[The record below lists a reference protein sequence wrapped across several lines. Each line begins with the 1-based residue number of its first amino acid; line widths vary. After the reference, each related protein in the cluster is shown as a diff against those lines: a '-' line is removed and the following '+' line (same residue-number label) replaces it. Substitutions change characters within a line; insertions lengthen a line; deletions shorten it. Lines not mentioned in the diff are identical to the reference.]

1 MKKNISQNYNKF
13 ISDIVKST
21 LCLIISLVLIFI
33 FKNKNSIFNSIILIL
48 LNLSTIFF
56 ALRITYLFFK
66 DSLQGI
72 INLNPSLFTLSFLSV
87 IFLGRLSYRD
97 IYFTT
102 ALSLISNKILS
113 FDKKRSMNE
122 FFKKVDVKFHI
133 LKIPDVNFH
142 ILKIPDVSNLSEN
155 ELEGKYIA
163 QEKVINIFIILFFLM
178 IRFTEDINF
187 TFKMLFRFQNQ
198 NIPLFFK
205 FICKGLDRII
215 VSLIFL
221 LLFEKSF
228 NIKENLK
235 KIFF

>member
-1 MKKNISQNYNKF
+1 MKKNISTNYK
-13 ISDIVKST
+13 ILVSHIVKSII
-21 LCLIISLVLIFI
+21 CLIISLVFI
-33 FKNKNSIFNSIILIL
+33 FLLKNKNSIFYNIILIL
-48 LNLSTIFF
+48 LNLSVIFF
-56 ALRITYLFFK
+56 TVRITYLIFK
-66 DSLQGI
+66 ESLQGI
-72 INLNPSLFTLSFLSV
+72 INLNLSLFTFFFSSV
-87 IFLGRLSYRD
+87 IFLGLLSSEE

-113 FDKKRSMNE
+113 VDKKQSMNE
-122 FFKKVDVKFHI
+122 FFKKVNLKFNL
-133 LKIPDVNFH
+133 LKIPDE
-142 ILKIPDVSNLSEN
+142 SNLN
-155 ELEGKYIA
+155 QTELEGKYVV
-163 QEKVINIFIILFFLM
+163 QEKVINIFLILFFIM
-178 IRFTEDINF
+178 IRFTEHINL
-187 TFKMLFRFQNQ
+187 TFKMLYGFENQ

>member
-1 MKKNISQNYNKF
+1 MKKNISTNYK
-13 ISDIVKST
+13 ILVSHIVKSII
-21 LCLIISLVLIFI
+21 CLIISLVFI
-33 FKNKNSIFNSIILIL
+33 FLLKNKNSIFYNIILIL
-48 LNLSTIFF
+48 LNLSAIFF
-56 ALRITYLFFK
+56 TVRITYLIFK
-66 DSLQGI
+66 ESLLGI
-72 INLNPSLFTLSFLSV
+72 INLTPSLFTFFFSSV
-87 IFLGRLSYRD
+87 IFLGLLSSEE

-113 FDKKRSMNE
+113 VDKKQSMNE
-122 FFKKVDVKFHI
+122 FFKKVNLKFNL
-133 LKIPDVNFH
+133 LKIPDE
-142 ILKIPDVSNLSEN
+142 SNLN
-155 ELEGKYIA
+155 QTELEGKYVV
-163 QEKVINIFIILFFLM
+163 QEKVINIFLILFFIM

-187 TFKMLFRFQNQ
+187 TFKILYGFENQ

-221 LLFEKSF
+221 LLFERSF

>member
-66 DSLQGI
+66 DSLHGI

-122 FFKKVDVKFHI
+122 FFKKADVKFHI
-133 LKIPDVNFH
+133 LE
-142 ILKIPDVSNLSEN
+142 IPDVSNLSEN

>member
-1 MKKNISQNYNKF
+1 MKNNISQNYKKF

-21 LCLIISLVLIFI
+21 LCLIISLVFSII
-33 FKNKNSIFNSIILIL
+33 FKNKNSIFYSIIFII
-48 LNLSTIFF
+48 LNLGTIFF
-56 ALRITYLFFK
+56 ILKITYLIFK
-66 DSLQGI
+66 DSLQEI

-122 FFKKVDVKFHI
+122 FFKKADVKFHI

-142 ILKIPDVSNLSEN
+142 ILKIPNVSNLSEN
-155 ELEGKYIA
+155 ELEGKYVA

-187 TFKMLFRFQNQ
+187 TFKMLFSFQNQ

-205 FICKGLDRII
+205 LICKGLDRIVI
-215 VSLIFL
+215 SLIFL
-221 LLFEKSF
+221 FLLEKSF
-228 NIKENLK
+228 KIKENLK
-235 KIFF
+235 KIFY